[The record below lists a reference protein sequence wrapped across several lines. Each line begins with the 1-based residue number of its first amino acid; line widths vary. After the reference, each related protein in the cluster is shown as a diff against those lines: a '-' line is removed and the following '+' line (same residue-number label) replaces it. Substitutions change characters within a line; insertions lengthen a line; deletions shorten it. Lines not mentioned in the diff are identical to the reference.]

1 MNIVSEKTG
10 EEVDVQHEMGDSNT
24 ETAYFDE
31 RETRSTMSLAASKV
45 QKAATTNQKAGC
57 I

>member
-10 EEVDVQHEMGDSNT
+10 EEVDAQHEMGDSNT

-31 RETRSTMSLAASKV
+31 REARSTTSLKV
-45 QKAATTNQKAGC
+45 SNMQKAATTNRKARGK
-57 I
+57 

>member
-10 EEVDVQHEMGDSNT
+10 EEVDAQHEMGDSNT

-31 RETRSTMSLAASKV
+31 REARSILSLAAIKV
-45 QKAATTNQKAGC
+45 QKAATTNQKAGRK
-57 I
+57 